1 MKAWMLLI
9 RAVNADV
16 GRESLDK
23 EFDWAKQYLTYITE
37 HGCAKPIP
45 KKEIIRHS
53 LIPRDIEK
61 DIKTRVGK
69 PVFNIRQLTDIR

>member
-9 RAVNADV
+9 RAVKAGV
-16 GRESLDK
+16 GREGLDK
-23 EFDWAKQYLTYITE
+23 EFDHAKQYLKYITE

-45 KKEIIRHS
+45 TKEISRHS

-61 DIKTRVGK
+61 DIKLRVGK